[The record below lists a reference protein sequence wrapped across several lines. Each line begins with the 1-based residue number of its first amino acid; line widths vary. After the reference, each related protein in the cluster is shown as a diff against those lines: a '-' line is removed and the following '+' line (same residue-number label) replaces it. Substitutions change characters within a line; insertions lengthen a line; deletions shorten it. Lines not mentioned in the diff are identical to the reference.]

1 MAGEVEMLGLLVSV
15 GAWSTSAS
23 GNQKSVER
31 VHTSR
36 DKICRGLFPRLV
48 GSKLRLLLSVVFAII
63 PERFL
68 RLYLRRQGIERVIVA
83 EEL

>member
-1 MAGEVEMLGLLVSV
+1 MLVFSALA
-15 GAWSTSAS
+15 GAWSASAS

-36 DKICRGLFPRLV
+36 DKIYRRFFPRPV

-63 PERFL
+63 QEVFL
-68 RLYLRRQGIERVIVA
+68 RLYFRRQGIGRVIVA